1 MGSVASLAS
10 LASLAASNERRVVNA
25 FRAARALSGATARRL
40 ADLRLTSSAAL
51 RVLLTER
58 VIRKAGAERYFLD
71 ESLWANRRRMSGLT
85 MARVGI
91 AAALAVGA
99 GLVFWFG
106 R

>member
-1 MGSVASLAS
+1 MGSTVS
-10 LASLAASNERRVVNA
+10 LASLAALNERKVVTI
-25 FRAARALSGATARRL
+25 FRAARALSGTTARRL

-51 RVLLTER
+51 RVLLAER

-71 ESLWANRRRMSGLT
+71 ESLWANRRRMSGRA

-91 AAALAVGA
+91 AALLVVAA
-99 GLVFWFG
+99 GLVFLLF